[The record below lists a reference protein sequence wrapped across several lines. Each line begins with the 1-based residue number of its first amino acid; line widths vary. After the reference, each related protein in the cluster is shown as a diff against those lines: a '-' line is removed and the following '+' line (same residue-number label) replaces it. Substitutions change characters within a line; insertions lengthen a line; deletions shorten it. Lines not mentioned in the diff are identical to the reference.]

1 MPEYPRVPQST
12 PRGTA
17 GVRRRSDA
25 PFASASPQ
33 SLDAAPTRSARS
45 FDAAPTRSARSFD
58 AAPTL
63 CDDDDY
69 DYDDD
74 GACGAVPEGTHSAV
88 GVP

>member
-1 MPEYPRVPQST
+1 MAS
-12 PRGTA
+12 A

-45 FDAAPTRSARSFD
+45 FDAAPTRRPSLGD
-58 AAPTL
+58 A
-63 CDDDDY
+63 DDD

-74 GACGAVPEGTHSAV
+74 GACVALPEGTRL
-88 GVP
+88 